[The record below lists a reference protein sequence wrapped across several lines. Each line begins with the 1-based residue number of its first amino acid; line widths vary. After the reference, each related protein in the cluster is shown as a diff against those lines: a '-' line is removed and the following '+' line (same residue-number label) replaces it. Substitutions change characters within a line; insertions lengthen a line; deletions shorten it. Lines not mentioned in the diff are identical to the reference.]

1 MPLNFHDNE
10 KPREP
15 VEFFIVNTKA
25 RPMELEGECGDVKS
39 GRVTIAGVEAYLDKN
54 VLVFDRDMLRN
65 LFNEADHKKEGSLDA
80 RAIKAA
86 LTARYPK
93 RQLVREWRQLMAL
106 LLGVPEL
113 VLAEDIKHPKV
124 SEGTYNKESIW
135 DGPLPELP
143 KAPPRRPRKAKS
155 TNPAQPPSTSAAS
168 GNSSLGSTLTSST
181 AQGPGELALNSM
193 LQGSQAGSP
202 LRSTF
207 AASKQF
213 SQATQGQLLA
223 STMTNL
229 ASNLASG
236 PLTSADLLA
245 SSSKQSVKAWGAAL
259 PPSAIT
265 LPPSAPSCIVS
276 RSWLHTSLSAFHC
289 LAAALTVLR
298 TSMRSTLARKPE
310 FVAGVVPLGSTELD
324 LKKTLGAPL
333 DVSMSLARVEPVR
346 PTHVLPSA
354 GYQEWSDYA
363 SRNCKTAPSRWFNE
377 HPATAPPATHP
388 YPCPNGL
395 KATARRAN
403 DIAQEVQAENELLM
417 TEAQLLHAIEEVL
430 AAKMHDLEEKH
441 QHLQAAHRQL
451 RLDNESLE
459 AIIEQCNMAISIAR
473 RDVHCLEA
481 QLRKFQRRPVLT
493 RKQRQQLQIL
503 KQTAG
508 AGAASGLPTPP
519 AEQHGVRAELDTS
532 WTRKRRAGGRDPTQH
547 VEQGNVA
554 MSYTP

>member
-25 RPMELEGECGDVKS
+25 RPMELEGEVLPELIRKAR

-155 TNPAQPPSTSAAS
+155 TTPAQLPSTSAAS
-168 GNSSLGSTLTSST
+168 GSSSLGSTLTSST

-229 ASNLASG
+229 ASSLASG

-265 LPPSAPSCIVS
+265 LPPS
-276 RSWLHTSLSAFHC
+276 
-289 LAAALTVLR
+289 ALTVLR

-333 DVSMSLARVEPVR
+333 DVSLSLARVEPVR

-377 HPATAPPATHP
+377 HPATAPPASHP
-388 YPCPNGL
+388 YP
-395 KATARRAN
+395 
-403 DIAQEVQAENELLM
+403 
-417 TEAQLLHAIEEVL
+417 
-430 AAKMHDLEEKH
+430 
-441 QHLQAAHRQL
+441 
-451 RLDNESLE
+451 
-459 AIIEQCNMAISIAR
+459 
-473 RDVHCLEA
+473 
-481 QLRKFQRRPVLT
+481 
-493 RKQRQQLQIL
+493 
-503 KQTAG
+503 
-508 AGAASGLPTPP
+508 
-519 AEQHGVRAELDTS
+519 
-532 WTRKRRAGGRDPTQH
+532 W
-547 VEQGNVA
+547 
-554 MSYTP
+554 